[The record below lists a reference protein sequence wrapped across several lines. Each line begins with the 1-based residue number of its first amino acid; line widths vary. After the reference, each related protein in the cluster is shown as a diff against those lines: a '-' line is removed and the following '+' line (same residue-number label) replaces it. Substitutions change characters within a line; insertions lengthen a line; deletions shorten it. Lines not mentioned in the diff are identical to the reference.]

1 MSDAERLA
9 RAVLLFFSD
18 PPWTPEKRA
27 EWTELVGDYEATSV
41 SLCNLARE
49 MTPTPRADQP

>member
-27 EWTELVGDYEATSV
+27 EWTELTGNYECTGV
-41 SLCNLARE
+41 TLCNLARE
-49 MTPTPRADQP
+49 MTPTPGAKP